1 MRKTTFFSYGV
12 ITGMTIS
19 TVSGMNLGLLPSL
32 VIDVL
37 IYVIV
42 TSSLMVMDNVMSK
55 DDDDAK

>member
-1 MRKTTFFSYGV
+1 MRKTTFFFYGA
-12 ITGMTIS
+12 ITGMTMS

-32 VIDVL
+32 VINVL
-37 IYVIV
+37 MYVIV